1 LISNTIIIIT
11 GFSGSGKSTA
21 IAALEDTGF
30 YCSDNLP
37 VALLPQFI
45 ELSTEHAVDT
55 PGFAFVM
62 DLRER
67 GFLSRYENVFNELRD
82 QGYRLSIL
90 FLEANE
96 KVLVRRYSQTRR
108 QHPLAKDTNVL
119 SGIRA
124 EKEQLQELRK
134 AANQVIDTSYFNV
147 HELKSTILN
156 YVRKN
161 KHSSPIAIHALS
173 FGFKY
178 GVPHDADLLI
188 DVRFL
193 ANPYFAPDLKSLTGK
208 SDKVKQFVLNDPNS
222 DLFLKKY
229 FDLLDY
235 LIPLYEKEGKTYLTI
250 AVGCTGGRHRSV
262 TIAQC
267 IYEYLKKPNTQV
279 FISHRD
285 IEQ

>member
-1 LISNTIIIIT
+1 M
-11 GFSGSGKSTA
+11 
-21 IAALEDTGF
+21 
-30 YCSDNLP
+30 
-37 VALLPQFI
+37 ALLPQFLEI
-45 ELSTEHAVDT
+45 SAENVVNA

-62 DLRER
+62 DLREKN
-67 GFLSRYENVFNELRD
+67 FLSKYEAVFSELRD

-90 FLEANE
+90 FLEASEN
-96 KVLVRRYSQTRR
+96 VLVRRYSQTRR
-108 QHPLAKDTNVL
+108 QHPLAKNTTVLL

-124 EKEQLQELRK
+124 EREQLQEVRK
-134 AANQVIDTSYFNV
+134 AADQIIDTSYFNV
-147 HELKSTILN
+147 HELKSTVLN
-156 YVRKN
+156 YARKN
-161 KHSSPIAIHALS
+161 KPISPIAIHALS

-193 ANPYFAPDLKSLTGK
+193 ANPYFSAELKSLTGK
-208 SDKVKQFVLNDPNS
+208 SDKVKQFILNDPNS
-222 DLFLKKY
+222 TEFLKKY
-229 FDLLDY
+229 TELLDY
-235 LIPLYEKEGKTYLTI
+235 LVPLYEKEGKTYLTI

-267 IYEYLKKPNTQV
+267 LYEHLKKSNAQV

>member
-1 LISNTIIIIT
+1 MISNTIIIIT
-11 GFSGSGKSTA
+11 GYSGSGKSTA
-21 IAALEDTGF
+21 IAALEDNGF

-37 VALLPQFI
+37 VALLPQFLEI
-45 ELSTEHAVDT
+45 STESTSDI

-62 DLRER
+62 DLREK
-67 GFLSRYENVFNELRD
+67 GFLSKYESVFNELRD
-82 QGYRLSIL
+82 QGYRLDIL

-119 SGIRA
+119 TGIRA
-124 EKEQLQELRK
+124 EKMQLQELRK

-147 HELKSTILN
+147 HELKSTVLN
-156 YVRKN
+156 YAEKN
-161 KHSSPIAIHALS
+161 RPISPIAIHVLS

-193 ANPYFAPDLKSLTGK
+193 ANPYFAPELKSLTGK
-208 SDKVKQFVLNDPNS
+208 SEKVRQFVLDDPNS
-222 DLFLKKY
+222 PPFLDKY
-229 FDLLDY
+229 FDLLNY

-267 IYEYLKKPNTQV
+267 VYEHLHKSNAQI

>member
-11 GFSGSGKSTA
+11 GYSGSGKSTA

-30 YCSDNLP
+30 YCCDNLP
-37 VALLPQFI
+37 VALLPQFLK
-45 ELSTEHAVDT
+45 LSTENGTVI

-62 DLRER
+62 DLREK
-67 GFLSRYENVFNELRD
+67 GFLSKYETVFGELRD

-96 KVLVRRYSQTRR
+96 NVLVRRYSQTRR
-108 QHPLAKDTNVL
+108 QHPLAKDANVL

-124 EKEQLQELRK
+124 EKEQLQGLRK

-161 KHSSPIAIHALS
+161 KPISSMAIHALS

-193 ANPYFAPDLKSLTGK
+193 SNPYFAPELKALTGK
-208 SDKVKQFVLNDPNS
+208 SDKVRHFVLNDPNS
-222 DLFLKKY
+222 TLFLKKY

-235 LIPLYEKEGKTYLTI
+235 LIPLYKKEGKTYLTI

-267 IYEYLKKPNTQV
+267 IYEYLNKPNAQV